1 MTSDQMCGD
10 VTDLLAS
17 GVCVLQGKVPKDSSI
32 IHRRNSYTPLSS
44 HDQVKR
50 PRLYSAGNQPW
61 LPLAPTPAALMPEG
75 RQSQVRAPP
84 PPPPPTPPPTC
95 PAAFLSAGLVLV
107 VLVESIVLVL
117 PARLLVLLGFSF
129 SFPLMCRTS

>member
-1 MTSDQMCGD
+1 MTSDQTCGD
-10 VTDLLAS
+10 FTDLLAS
-17 GVCVLQGKVPKDSSI
+17 CVCVRQGKVPKDSSI

-84 PPPPPTPPPTC
+84 PPTC

-107 VLVESIVLVL
+107 FLVESIVLVL
-117 PARLLVLLGFSF
+117 PARLLVLFGFSF
-129 SFPLMCRTS
+129 IFPLMCRTS